1 MSLYNLILTEGAATG
16 GVGSILTMLLPF
28 AILIV
33 VFYFLLIRPENKK
46 KKALSEMRSNLSVG
60 DEITTIG
67 GIVGKVVHIKD
78 DLITIETSEDRVRIQ
93 FARWA
98 VSTKGTQTTEN

>member
-1 MSLYNLILTEGAATG
+1 MFGLLLTDAASGGTTMSLLTT
-16 GVGSILTMLLPF
+16 LLPF
-28 AILIV
+28 AVLIV

-46 KKALSEMRSNLSVG
+46 KKALSEMRGALAVG

-67 GIVGKVVHIKD
+67 GIVGKIVHIKD

-98 VSTKGTQTTEN
+98 VSTKGTQTTENA